1 MDYGNWNFIDR
12 TLIRPWDPPGHTC
25 QPLSACQVND
35 RVLVLGRLL
44 LGHFQDFRHDGVEG
58 AQPGLG
64 LSVVEVEGAGG
75 VSWVQD
81 PNPLP
86 LVFLQIQ
93 KMLNPNLIIF
103 ISYRYQFT
111 PK

>member
-1 MDYGNWNFIDR
+1 MISKRSGLYLMG
-12 TLIRPWDPPGHTC
+12 
-25 QPLSACQVND
+25 
-35 RVLVLGRLL
+35 
-44 LGHFQDFRHDGVEG
+44 HDGVEG

-86 LVFLQIQ
+86 PVFLQILKIQ
-93 KMLNPNLIIF
+93 IICH
-103 ISYRYQFT
+103 
-111 PK
+111 